1 MVTIRS
7 MTMVRAPME
16 RCFKLAVSIDLMMAA
31 SNYEAVAGVTSGLIG
46 PGDTVTWQYRRLLR
60 KGHHQS
66 LVEVWHPY
74 THFRDIMIDGHF
86 KSYEHDHHFALM
98 NDATRIRDEIRFS
111 APSGMLGR
119 LREKLLQRSLTKVLR
134 QRNVLLKQAA
144 ESDRWHEFLDG
155 RSELD
160 MRAFQVPSASLRDA
174 NSNSIYA
181 G

>member
-31 SNYEAVAGVTSGLIG
+31 GNCEAVAGVTSGLIG
-46 PGDTVTWQYRRLLR
+46 PGDTVTWEYRRSVR

-66 LVEVWHPY
+66 LIDVWHPY
-74 THFRDIMIDGHF
+74 TYFREIMIDGPF

-98 NDATRIRDEIRFS
+98 NDATRIRDEIRVS

-119 LREKLLQRSLTKVLR
+119 LRERFSLQRNLTKMLH
-134 QRNVLLKQAA
+134 QRNALLKQAA

-160 MRAFQVPSASLRDA
+160 MRAFQATGASVRDA
-174 NSNSIYA
+174 HSIYA

>member
-1 MVTIRS
+1 MVSIRS

-31 SNYEAVAGVTSGLIG
+31 GNYEAVAGVTSGLIG
-46 PGDTVTWQYRRLLR
+46 PGDTVTWEYRGLVR

-66 LVEVWHPY
+66 LIDVWHPY
-74 THFRDIMIDGHF
+74 THFRDIMVDGPF

-98 NDATRIRDEIRFS
+98 NDATRIRDEIRVS

-119 LREKLLQRSLTKVLR
+119 FREKFLQRDLTKMLR
-134 QRNVLLKQAA
+134 QRNALLKQAA

-160 MRAFQVPSASLRDA
+160 MRAYQAPVASLRDT
-174 NSNSIYA
+174 NSIYA